1 MTMKTHSRRL
11 DFLNSSGN
19 AFIARFMLLSV
30 IGGLTIGMGKVVTT
44 FFALHVG
51 ATSSQV
57 GFIAGVEAVGRMLVT
72 VPAGFIIA
80 RRGARIVYSISSL
93 VPMALNAVTPW
104 LSLWYVIALTRGAI
118 GLSIPFRVV
127 AMNSAFLQQLS
138 TLGASRAGWYRG
150 SQSLGMTLLGPLL
163 GGLLVQHGSYWG
175 CYLLIAVLFAV
186 MAIFGNS
193 FMPNAEAVA
202 AEPPAGDGQGM
213 WSQSLALLRD
223 RTIRDSCLIEAI
235 GSSTVSLFSTFILL
249 LAIDVLGVS
258 QSLAVM
264 LLVVQGITTV
274 VVSFTLGFLVSGV
287 ARNVV
292 QPFSFAMMVAGLLV
306 IGMANAYLLVALGAV
321 LLSAGGA
328 LIGLARTL
336 QLSRMTIS
344 KGKISG
350 VFNLATMGGTA
361 FGAVAGGV
369 LAELVGLR
377 GLFLSWIPLVIAAA
391 LFCRL
396 RMEASTPLGQRAGP

>member
-1 MTMKTHSRRL
+1 
-11 DFLNSSGN
+11 
-19 AFIARFMLLSV
+19 MLLSV

-57 GFIAGVEAVGRMLVT
+57 GFIAGIEATGRMLVT
-72 VPAGFIIA
+72 IPAGFIIA
-80 RRGARIVYSISSL
+80 RRGARVVYSLASL
-93 VPMALNAVTPW
+93 VPMVLNVVTPG
-104 LSLWYVIALTRGAI
+104 LTLWYVIALTRGAI

-175 CYLLIAVLFAV
+175 CYLLIAGLFAV
-186 MAIFGNS
+186 MALFGNS
-193 FMPNAEAVA
+193 FMPNVEPAPVESHGA
-202 AEPPAGDGQGM
+202 AEQGM
-213 WSQSLALLRD
+213 WSESLALLRNKA
-223 RTIRDSCLIEAI
+223 IRDSCLIEAI

-249 LAIDVLGVS
+249 LAINDLKVS

-274 VVSFTLGFLVSGV
+274 LVSFLLGFMVSGA
-287 ARNVV
+287 ARNIV
-292 QPFSFAMMVAGLLV
+292 QPLSFAMMVAGLLV
-306 IGMANAYLLVALGAV
+306 IATAKLYLLVALGAV

-361 FGAVAGGV
+361 FGALAGGV
-369 LAELVGLR
+369 LAEVIGLR
-377 GLFLSWIPLVIAAA
+377 GLFLSWIPLVVAAA

-396 RMEASTPLGQRAGP
+396 RADDLNAPATVQQGAG

>member
-1 MTMKTHSRRL
+1 MSA
-11 DFLNSSGN
+11 SGN

-57 GFIAGVEAVGRMLVT
+57 GFIAGIEAVGRMLVT

-93 VPMALNAVTPW
+93 VPMVLNVVTPW

-175 CYLLIAVLFAV
+175 CYLLIAALFAV
-186 MAIFGNS
+186 MAVFGNS
-193 FMPNAEAVA
+193 FMPNV
-202 AEPPAGDGQGM
+202 EPAPADVPAGDEQGM
-213 WSQSLALLRD
+213 WSESLALLRN
-223 RTIRDSCLIEAI
+223 RPIRDSCLIEAV

-249 LAIDVLGVS
+249 LALNELKVS

-274 VVSFTLGFLVSGV
+274 LVSFSLGFLVSGT

-292 QPFSFAMMVAGLLV
+292 QPFSFAMMVVGLLV
-306 IGMANAYLLVALGAV
+306 IGIANHYALAALGAV

-377 GLFLSWIPLVIAAA
+377 GLFLSWIPLVIVAA

-396 RMEASTPLGQRAGP
+396 RADDLLNPQPARHGAG